1 MSARKKPAGS
11 TQVERDRIALGRI
24 ESYMDG
30 VIKNQLQCPT
40 CRKDMEIKELPASA
54 VQLLR
59 SRYDKLRP
67 SLQAVEQTIVDPR
80 DSQDAGQLTA
90 KLAALFTEKP
100 QLLEQI
106 RELMRGAHATNAP
119 HNATSDGNGVSQERI
134 TH

>member
-1 MSARKKPAGS
+1 MAARKKPTGS
-11 TQVERDRIALGRI
+11 TQAERDRIALGRI

-30 VIKNQLQCPT
+30 LIKGHLICPS
-40 CRKDMEIKELPASA
+40 CRKDMEIKELPVSA

-59 SRYDKLRP
+59 ARYDKLRP
-67 SLQAVEQTIVDPR
+67 SLQAIEQTNHDARDTADP
-80 DSQDAGQLTA
+80 SQLTA

-106 RELMRGAHATNAP
+106 QALMATAAQQSAP
-119 HNATSDGNGVSQERI
+119 QSVEQHV